1 VADAADRTRRR
12 EEVSTGDGP
21 LGSVPPPRPTG
32 PAVSAPDLTGPTS
45 ILNWPVASSGK
56 GRKARARPYSHVHLE
71 IDLEPDGAPPSASP
85 IVRKLEALVREREV
99 VESADL
105 LGLAA
110 RLLHALS
117 AAGFTRVAAWS
128 FEPDVTLPSPATVR
142 DRTREPVGH
151 LLDALRDSKEPRL
164 ATARSFSVTLTEPGP
179 NRVEALLRRVHRE
192 RRHSLSL
199 DLRGTI
205 PEAGLKEIVTAVRE
219 RLPVRR
225 SAVTAYARH

>member
-1 VADAADRTRRR
+1 MT
-12 EEVSTGDGP
+12 
-21 LGSVPPPRPTG
+21 PPRPLG

-45 ILNWPVASSGK
+45 ILNWPVAGSGK

-71 IDLEPDGAPPSASP
+71 IDLEAVGAPPSSSR
-85 IVRKLEALVREREV
+85 IVRQLEALVREREV

-105 LGLAA
+105 LGLAG

-117 AAGFTRVAAWS
+117 AAGFSRVEAWS
-128 FEPDVTLPSPATVR
+128 VQPNVALPSPAAGR
-142 DRTREPVGH
+142 DRPKAPGGPRMAAHRGAQGASRE
-151 LLDALRDSKEPRL
+151 APR
-164 ATARSFSVTLTEPGP
+164 AFGVSLTEPGP
-179 NRVEALLRRVHRE
+179 NRAEAVLRRVHRE

-205 PEAGLKEIVTAVRE
+205 PDPKLKEIVAAVRE

-225 SAVTAYARH
+225 SAVTAYARQ

>member
-1 VADAADRTRRR
+1 M
-12 EEVSTGDGP
+12 S
-21 LGSVPPPRPTG
+21 PPRPTG

-45 ILNWPVASSGK
+45 ILNWPVAGPGK
-56 GRKARARPYSHVHLE
+56 GRKARARPYSHVRLE
-71 IDLEPDGAPPSASP
+71 IDLEPDATPPSTSP

-105 LGLAA
+105 LGLAG

-117 AAGFTRVAAWS
+117 ASGFTRVVAWS
-128 FEPDVTLPSPATVR
+128 VEPDVALPSPATVR
-142 DRTREPVGH
+142 DRPREPVGH
-151 LLDALRDSKEPRL
+151 LLDALRQSKGPAL
-164 ATARSFSVTLTEPGP
+164 ATARSFSVTLTESGP
-179 NRVEALLRRVHRE
+179 NRVEAVLRRVHRE
-192 RRHSLSL
+192 RRHSLTL

-205 PEAGLKEIVTAVRE
+205 PDAVLKDIVAAVRE